1 MKKEPSVFLVLLTT
15 FSLFLSFYWFPS
27 LSVAETKGNN
37 QSVAF
42 TVKALLPE
50 NQLTPENSYFDL
62 EVTPNISQEIQLE
75 LHNNTNE
82 EITVENK
89 FHLAKTNRN
98 GLIEYSDRSGL
109 ESYRLEQTITKLV
122 EIPKESQDV
131 VIPPYQN
138 RFVSIYIKIP
148 DNHFQGVLLGGIE
161 SQLKN
166 SKQDEAQL
174 TNNFSYIT
182 ALMLSEKKYVSA
194 NLNLLRAKA
203 DLVNDYRS
211 INIKIANTTPAI
223 ANNVTIHA
231 TLTKKNQTEV
241 LKKSQLK
248 SATFAP
254 NSVMDFQIPWGNTDM
269 KSGKYTVHTTAKS
282 ADNSWSWSTDFDIKK
297 EEAKKL
303 NANAI
308 DRFVLPKLWVILFA
322 SCSLSV
328 GILLIVLNKRNRRR
342 KAG

>member
-1 MKKEPSVFLVLLTT
+1 MKKGLSIFLALISAL
-15 FSLFLSFYWFPS
+15 SLFLSFYWHPF
-27 LSVAETKGNN
+27 LSIAETTDNN

-62 EVTPNISQEIQLE
+62 EVTPNFSQEIQLE
-75 LHNNTNE
+75 LHNNTTK

-89 FHLAKTNRN
+89 FYLAKTNRN
-98 GLIEYSDRSGL
+98 GLIEYSNRIGL
-109 ESYRLEQTITKLV
+109 ESYRLEQAITKLV
-122 EIPKESQDV
+122 EIPKESRNV

-138 RFVSIYIKIP
+138 RFVSIYIKVP
-148 DNHFQGVLLGGIE
+148 DSSFQGVLLGGIE

-166 SKQDEAQL
+166 SNEDEAQL
-174 TNNFSYIT
+174 TNHFSYIT
-182 ALMLSEKKYVSA
+182 ALMLSEKKYVPA
-194 NLNLLRAKA
+194 DLNLIYAKA
-203 DLVNDYRS
+203 ALVNDYRS
-211 INIKIANTTPAI
+211 ITVKIANTTPAI
-223 ANNVTIHA
+223 ASNVAIHA

-241 LKKSQLK
+241 LKTSQLK

-254 NSVMDFQIPWGNTDM
+254 NSVMDFQIPWGSTEL
-269 KSGKYTVHTTAKS
+269 KPGSYTVHVSAKN

-308 DRFVLPKLWVILFA
+308 DRFVLPKLWLILFA
-322 SCSLSV
+322 SCSLTIGV
-328 GILLIVLNKRNRRR
+328 LLIFLNKRNSRR